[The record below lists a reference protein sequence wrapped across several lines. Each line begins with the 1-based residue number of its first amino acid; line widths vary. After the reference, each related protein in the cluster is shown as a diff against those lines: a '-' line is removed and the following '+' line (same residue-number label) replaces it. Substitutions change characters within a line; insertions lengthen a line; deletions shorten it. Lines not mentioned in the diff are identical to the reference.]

1 MLNGWE
7 SSTLSLC
14 SGRLWMCC
22 SFWLCLNCVVLWL
35 EGSIGEDPN
44 ESAWIWLDHSEGVSS
59 YELCRQWRCW
69 SFMFPL
75 TNERIVCVCLIALI
89 LFFFFVQFVR
99 FYLDFTIKSFSCIPR
114 WDSLLDWCSGDINRM
129 RWFVFFRA
137 NSLWDTNM
145 ITCFCAF
152 YISAR
157 VSILHLFKYLT
168 LLLTWGNAG
177 SLLDIIGSSG
187 PPLFLCIHTARSV
200 LGRDISPG
208 KYLYRM
214 SLFNQPNKF

>member
-1 MLNGWE
+1 MCYVIELSFLFGLKKKKRWLGIYNLVAVFLCYCVCLFDLMKHLFLFKLPKLVMLNGWE

-114 WDSLLDWCSGDINRM
+114 WDSLLEWCSGDINRM
-129 RWFVFFRA
+129 RWFVF
-137 NSLWDTNM
+137 SL
-145 ITCFCAF
+145 
-152 YISAR
+152 
-157 VSILHLFKYLT
+157 VQ
-168 LLLTWGNAG
+168 
-177 SLLDIIGSSG
+177 
-187 PPLFLCIHTARSV
+187 IHFE
-200 LGRDISPG
+200 I
-208 KYLYRM
+208 
-214 SLFNQPNKF
+214 QIW